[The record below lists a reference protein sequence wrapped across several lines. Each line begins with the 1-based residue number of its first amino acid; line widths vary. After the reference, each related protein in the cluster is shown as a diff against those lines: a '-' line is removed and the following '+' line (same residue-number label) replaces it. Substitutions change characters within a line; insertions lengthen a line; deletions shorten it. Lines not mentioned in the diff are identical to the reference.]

1 MPFKLS
7 ELAEITGGALDGDGN
22 IIITG
27 AAGIDDVSNGEI
39 TFLENDS
46 LLARGEQSA
55 ASALIVPETVLRC
68 AKPSIRTAH
77 PRFAFAKVLQLFAPS
92 RPAPIGIHPTAVI
105 GENVRIGKNVSIQ
118 AQCFVDD
125 DVVLEDGVVLH
136 PQVYIG
142 AGTRIGPNTVLY
154 ARVTVHH
161 HCTIGANVII
171 HSGAVIGSD
180 GFGYVQNG
188 GRHHKIPQIGTVTIE
203 DDVEIGA
210 NVTIDRATMATT
222 RIGCGTK
229 IDNLVHIAHNA
240 DIGENCII
248 CGQVGLCGSVTLGDG
263 VMLGGQVG
271 IGEHITIGREALVGA
286 QGGVISDVPEGQFY
300 SGYPARPHSE
310 QMRQLAASR
319 KLPELIKRLRRI
331 EKHLGLDSLTD
342 NQGDR

>member
-7 ELAEITGGALDGDGN
+7 ELAQIAGGALDGDGN

-27 AAGIDDVSNGEI
+27 AASIDDVSNGEI

-46 LLARGEQSA
+46 LLARGEQSD

-68 AKPSIRTAH
+68 AKPAIRTAH
-77 PRFAFAKVLQLFAPS
+77 PRFVFAKVLELFAPS
-92 RPAPIGIHPTAVI
+92 RPVPIGIHPTAVV
-105 GENVRIGKNVSIQ
+105 GKNVQIGKNVSIQ

-125 DVVLEDGVVLH
+125 DAVLEDGVVLH

-142 AGTRIGPNTVLY
+142 AGTRVGANTIVY
-154 ARVTVHH
+154 ARATIHH

-188 GRHHKIPQIGTVTIE
+188 GRHHKIPQIGTVHIE

-210 NVTIDRATMATT
+210 NVTIDRATVSTT
-222 RIGCGTK
+222 RIGRGTK
-229 IDNLVHIAHNA
+229 IDNLVHIGHNA

-248 CGQVGLCGSVTLGDG
+248 CGQVGLCGSVTLRDG

-271 IGEHITIGREALVGA
+271 VGEHITIGREALVGA
-286 QGGVISDVPEGQFY
+286 QGGVISDVPDGQFY

-310 QMRQLAASR
+310 QMRQLAAG
-319 KLPELIKRLRRI
+319 EG
-331 EKHLGLDSLTD
+331 EK
-342 NQGDR
+342 